1 MLIACSEP
9 RVPQDSGVKS
19 TSKQRLKLARYML
32 TALILFGLIFVS
44 HVSLSSTNVVRT
56 DYVVDSTSFISE
68 YRFKKINRRLVKHHT
83 KHHDEIVVGIIPSL
97 GPDSA
102 SAKLDE
108 LMDAWR
114 VGGDN
119 ERGML
124 ILLILD
130 AQQVHTESGQRLA
143 PRVPNDALRSFTS
156 KVVETG
162 FEPKALGR
170 KLDRYLGKLLRNI
183 EHQDPIEESSDTASQ
198 SETTSVDRHLTP
210 SIPNDAPPISNYQTE
225 DAPYETED
233 RDESSDNEDILLRIQ
248 DWFEDKV
255 ILLVLIGLASR
266 PVADFLL
273 FTKILLGEIFKLN
286 EDSLII
292 TLLSWIWFIV
302 FGYFQIFISV
312 ALSFIG
318 LALIE
323 DFFGSSPPDWFGIF
337 LFLGILPISKY
348 VQVSASGGSD
358 DLGLDDDLAFEDDFE
373 GGGGTFGGGGAS
385 GSW

>member
-19 TSKQRLKLARYML
+19 TSKQRLKLARYTL
-32 TALILFGLIFVS
+32 TALILFGLIFIS
-44 HVSLSSTNVVRT
+44 HVSFSSTNDVRT

-68 YRFKKINRRLVKHHT
+68 YRFKKINRRLLKHHT

-97 GPDSA
+97 GPESA
-102 SAKLDE
+102 SAKLGK

-124 ILLILD
+124 ILLVLD
-130 AQQVHTESGQRLA
+130 AQEVHTESGQRLA

-170 KLDRYLGKLLRNI
+170 KLDRYLGKLLRSI
-183 EHQDPIEESSDTASQ
+183 EHQDPIEEASDTASQ

-225 DAPYETED
+225 DAPHETQD
-233 RDESSDNEDILLRIQ
+233 RDESSDDEDILLRIQ

-286 EDSLII
+286 EDSLIV
-292 TLLSWIWFIV
+292 TLLNWIWFIV

-318 LALIE
+318 LVLIE
-323 DFFGSSPPDWFGIF
+323 DFLGTSPPSWFGIF

-348 VQVSASGGSD
+348 VQVGASEES
-358 DLGLDDDLAFEDDFE
+358 DDFE

>member
-130 AQQVHTESGQRLA
+130 AQQVHTEVGQRLA

-170 KLDRYLGKLLRNI
+170 KLDRYLGKLL
-183 EHQDPIEESSDTASQ
+183 EE
-198 SETTSVDRHLTP
+198 
-210 SIPNDAPPISNYQTE
+210 Y
-225 DAPYETED
+225 
-233 RDESSDNEDILLRIQ
+233 
-248 DWFEDKV
+248 
-255 ILLVLIGLASR
+255 
-266 PVADFLL
+266 
-273 FTKILLGEIFKLN
+273 
-286 EDSLII
+286 
-292 TLLSWIWFIV
+292 
-302 FGYFQIFISV
+302 
-312 ALSFIG
+312 
-318 LALIE
+318 
-323 DFFGSSPPDWFGIF
+323 
-337 LFLGILPISKY
+337 
-348 VQVSASGGSD
+348 
-358 DLGLDDDLAFEDDFE
+358 
-373 GGGGTFGGGGAS
+373 
-385 GSW
+385 